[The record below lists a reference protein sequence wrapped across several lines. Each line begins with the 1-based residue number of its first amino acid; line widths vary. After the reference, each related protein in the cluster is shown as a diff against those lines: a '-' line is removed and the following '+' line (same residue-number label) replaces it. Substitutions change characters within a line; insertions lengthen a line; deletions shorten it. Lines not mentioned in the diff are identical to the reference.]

1 MNYLQRCLDSNDLV
15 NVNLPVF
22 NVFFFNNVKGHVQA
36 EAWCRVSIEPS
47 GTVSGVFWIRFSCH
61 ANVVQDFNSSET

>member
-1 MNYLQRCLDSNDLV
+1 M
-15 NVNLPVF
+15 F
-22 NVFFFNNVKGHVQA
+22 FFFNNVKGHVQA

-61 ANVVQDFNSSET
+61 VNVVQDFNSSET